1 LVTSVLLMI
10 LAAAWAAFLIPP
22 LIRRARN
29 GQFGSRRRSPQ
40 LGFGTPIRSVHPRLA
55 ERGAMAAPV
64 VALRPNIGLPPR
76 VYASQMASN
85 SARGMPRTSIDARR
99 RRRRILVSLIF
110 SALATFVLA
119 VYLGGIALVIHL
131 VVDALLLAYAMLL
144 VQHQRTSEERLN
156 PIDVDGPQSHS
167 WDVASGGQR

>member
-1 LVTSVLLMI
+1 MI

-22 LIRRARN
+22 LFRRVRS

-40 LGFGTPIRSVHPRLA
+40 VGLGAPMRLVNPRLG

-76 VYASQMASN
+76 VYASQMASD
-85 SARGMPRTSIDARR
+85 SARGLPRTSIDARR
-99 RRRRILVSLIF
+99 RRRRILVTLVF
-110 SALATFVLA
+110 SALATFVFA
-119 VYLGGIALVIHL
+119 VYFGGFALVVHL
-131 VVDALLLAYAMLL
+131 LIDAMLLAYAMLL
-144 VQHQRTSEERLN
+144 VQHQRTREDRLN
-156 PIDVDGPQSHS
+156 PINVDGPQTHS

>member
-1 LVTSVLLMI
+1 MI

-29 GQFGSRRRSPQ
+29 GQFGSRRRSP
-40 LGFGTPIRSVHPRLA
+40 LVGFGAPIRAVRPRLA

-76 VYASQMASN
+76 VYASQMASH
-85 SARGMPRTSIDARR
+85 STRGVPRTSIDARR
-99 RRRRILVSLIF
+99 RRRRILVSLVF

-119 VYLGGIALVIHL
+119 VYFGGFALVAHL
-131 VVDALLLAYAMLL
+131 LIDALLLAYAMLL
-144 VQHQRTSEERLN
+144 VQHQRTREERLS
-156 PIDVDGPQSHS
+156 PIDVDAAQTHS
-167 WDVASGGQR
+167 WDVASDGQR

>member
-1 LVTSVLLMI
+1 
-10 LAAAWAAFLIPP
+10 
-22 LIRRARN
+22 
-29 GQFGSRRRSPQ
+29 
-40 LGFGTPIRSVHPRLA
+40 
-55 ERGAMAAPV
+55 
-64 VALRPNIGLPPR
+64 
-76 VYASQMASN
+76 
-85 SARGMPRTSIDARR
+85 MPRTSIDARR